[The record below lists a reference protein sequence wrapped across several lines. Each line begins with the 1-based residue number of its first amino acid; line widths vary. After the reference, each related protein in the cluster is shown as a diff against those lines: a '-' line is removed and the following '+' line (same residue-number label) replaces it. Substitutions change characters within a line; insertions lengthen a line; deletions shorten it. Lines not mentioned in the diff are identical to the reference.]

1 MFVNLCS
8 NILKRLLHKFY
19 SSNRKTVSASTLP
32 RPHNRQFSAGDG
44 PLETDKTPVP
54 EDTSKQT
61 ISRSSNTRD
70 RETATPG
77 GKLNIT
83 GTGSQTE
90 QVQLIVR

>member
-1 MFVNLCS
+1 
-8 NILKRLLHKFY
+8 
-19 SSNRKTVSASTLP
+19 
-32 RPHNRQFSAGDG
+32 
-44 PLETDKTPVP
+44 VP

-90 QVQLIVR
+90 QVKKKIMPITNKKI

>member
-1 MFVNLCS
+1 MSHTEFSYTPFWAVV
-8 NILKRLLHKFY
+8 HKYFFP
-19 SSNRKTVSASTLP
+19 ASTLP
-32 RPHNRQFSAGDG
+32 RSHTRQFSLGDG
-44 PLETDKTPVP
+44 PSEADKSAAVS
-54 EDTSKQT
+54 EDSSKQT

-90 QVQLIVR
+90 QVKLH

>member
-1 MFVNLCS
+1 MAYNVYNLFS
-8 NILKRLLHKFY
+8 FL
-19 SSNRKTVSASTLP
+19 ASTLP
-32 RPHNRQFSAGDG
+32 RSHTRQISLGDG
-44 PLETDKTPVP
+44 PSEADKTAVP

-90 QVQLIVR
+90 QVN